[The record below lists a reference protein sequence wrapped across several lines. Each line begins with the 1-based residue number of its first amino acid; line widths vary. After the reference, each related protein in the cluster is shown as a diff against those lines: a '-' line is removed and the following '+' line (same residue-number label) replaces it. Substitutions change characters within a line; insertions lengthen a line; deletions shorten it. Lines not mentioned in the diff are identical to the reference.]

1 VKTKQKRFGHTKILC
16 LVLSL
21 LMMVSVMP
29 MGATFA
35 SAEDGD
41 EVSSEIIQTEESVE
55 PTESTEP
62 EESEPDEAPE
72 ESGEPENTTYAN
84 SISGVLWI
92 DANEDGIYDSGEQPL
107 ANYPVYLYVESDTDN
122 AVDTATTDADGKYLF
137 EDISPGRYVVGIKAE
152 ENGTEY
158 LLPLVGV
165 QNNNKFYF
173 TPDYS
178 KVISNPIDIVEDS
191 VVEDISAAMRNRPG
205 IQSMAAYT
213 IDISSPAASGTGWAF
228 ASGVLTF
235 NTTANSNTYTI
246 TGTTTTNRIVV
257 PTGVTTSITLS
268 DASITNSSVSPF
280 QLNGSANVTLT
291 LTGTNTISCT
301 YTLRQTGIR
310 SGIYVP
316 SGTSL
321 TIGGTGSLQAVGGYN
336 NAGIGGGYTGTI
348 AGQYAGNITINS
360 GNITASGG
368 GLSAGIGAASSGSA
382 GTIIINGGTV
392 TATSSATGPGIGCV
406 GDVGAGSGGT
416 VTITGGTVTATGGTY
431 SASLGGDGIGNDG
444 EGGFAV
450 LSSVTI
456 SGGRVTARSG
466 SSSTQGIRAYDIVF
480 TGGSIYPTN
489 SAGTVSVYPTPT
501 NGSTYGAP
509 DTVTMRTISSATSG
523 KTAGQA
529 YAIQATG
536 TKSTYT
542 YNMLVHPDGNAY
554 PWVPSYTSLVP
565 TATTNAAT
573 SVMATGATLNGTFNV
588 KGLSGTVSFQY
599 GTSSTLASYTTVG
612 SATSTASGSTSKTY
626 SLTGLTPGTTY
637 YYRIA
642 VSATDGGP
650 AVNGAIV
657 SFTTPTPAA
666 TTTAATSVTGISAS
680 LNGTYNTAGVSGTVQ
695 FEYGTSSTL
704 ATYTTVNATTLTSSA
719 ATARS
724 YTLSGLTPAT
734 TYYYRMVVIVNS
746 VRYVGGIVS
755 FTTLTPAATTTAAT
769 NVTGIS
775 ASLNGTYNTQG
786 YASTVQFEYGT
797 SSTLATYTTA
807 NATTLT
813 SSSATSRTF
822 SLTGLTPAT
831 TYYYRLVIVVGTTRY
846 TGSIVDFTTSTPTVV
861 TSAADTVTSSSAVL
875 NGAYNT
881 QGYSGTVQFEYG
893 TSSTLTTY
901 TTVDNA
907 SVTVSTSTN
916 KTYTLTG
923 LTDTTT
929 YYYRIVTVVNGVRY
943 EGTIQSFTTPAPN
956 YTVTKI
962 FVDESSASFQANGT
976 ATVPIGTPIY
986 NSAITTVPVS
996 VTPDIYIYQG
1006 YKVGSYTAGDTLDG
1020 IGVMPTNMTLTGDTT
1035 IYFVYHKLDTT
1046 TISVTFSTD
1055 PMEFYVDGNTW
1066 PNVATGPYG
1075 SSNYYYSLTN
1085 ASECAVQV
1093 GFKKM
1098 TIVTNDGLNF
1108 VADASSSLP
1117 GSHDISIDLNVA
1129 TSAEIGTAVNAFTAG
1144 VSNIIP
1150 DTVYST
1156 PVILGTLD
1164 GQYTHP
1170 SSGPVSTDGHITIG
1184 GYFADYL
1191 TGAGKYPTL
1200 KFTFEYTLIT
1210 N

>member
-1 VKTKQKRFGHTKILC
+1 
-16 LVLSL
+16 
-21 LMMVSVMP
+21 MMVSVMP

-35 SAEDGD
+35 SAEDG
-41 EVSSEIIQTEESVE
+41 EETSSEVTLTEESVE

-107 ANYPVYLYVESDTDN
+107 ADYPVYLYVEGNTDN

-205 IQSMAAYT
+205 IQPMAAYT

-268 DASITNSSVSPF
+268 DASITNSTVSPF
-280 QLNGSANVTLT
+280 QLNGTANVTLT

-301 YTLRQTGIR
+301 YTLRQMGIR

-336 NAGIGGGYTGTI
+336 NAGIGGGFTGTI
-348 AGQYAGNITINS
+348 AGNAAGNITINS

-368 GLSAGIGAASSGSA
+368 GLSAGIGGASSGSA

-392 TATSSATGPGIGCV
+392 TATSSETGPGIGCV
-406 GDVGAGSGGT
+406 GDASVGGT

-554 PWVPSYTSLVP
+554 PWVPSYTSLTP

-573 SVMATGATLNGTFNV
+573 SVTATGATLNGTHNTR
-588 KGLSGTVSFQY
+588 GLSGTVYFQY
-599 GTSSTLASYTTVG
+599 GTSSTLATSTTVG
-612 SATSTASGSTSKTY
+612 SATATSSSATSKTQAI
-626 SLTGLTPGTTY
+626 TGLTPGTTY
-637 YYRIA
+637 YFRIVA
-642 VSATDGGP
+642 VTDGGTTYGSIL
-650 AVNGAIV
+650 N
-657 SFTTPTPAA
+657 FTTPTPAA

-724 YTLSGLTPAT
+724 YSLTGLVPGT
-734 TYYYRMVVIVNS
+734 TYYYRLVEIVNGT
-746 VRYVGGIVS
+746 RYAGSIVS
-755 FTTLTPAATTTAAT
+755 FTTTAPAATTTAAT
-769 NVTGIS
+769 SVTGIS
-775 ASLNGTYNTQG
+775 AALNGTYNTQG

-797 SSTLATYTTA
+797 SSTLATYTTV

-822 SLTGLTPAT
+822 SLTGLAPVT

-846 TGSIVDFTTSTPTVV
+846 TGSIVNFTTSTPTAA
-861 TSAADTVTSSSAVL
+861 TSAATSVTATDATL
-875 NGAYNT
+875 NGTYNT
-881 QGYSGTVQFEYG
+881 VGVSGTVQFEYG
-893 TSSTLTTY
+893 TSSTLATY
-901 TTVDNA
+901 TTVDSAN
-907 SVTVSTSTN
+907 VTVSTSTN

-929 YYYRIVTVVNGVRY
+929 YYYRIVTVVDGVRY

-962 FVDESSASFQANGT
+962 FVDESGASFQANGT

-1006 YKVGSYTAGDTLDG
+1006 YKAGSYSPGDTLDG
-1020 IGVMPTNMTLTGDTT
+1020 INVVPTNMTLTGDTT

-1098 TIVTNDGLNF
+1098 TVVNNDGLNF